1 MNLKK
6 KAQVIMLPTHEKSNI
21 FDVFGKLEFI
31 YGESTGTYESKNK
44 HLYIVDDSE
53 IKERDWCEDNGTIYQ
68 IKDKNHLFAVLNLG
82 SPKKVIATTNTDL
95 HIIVATDGNNNPVSS
110 APLPQP
116 SPSFIKAYI
125 DNFNRGNVITDVLVE
140 YEDYWIPIT
149 FSLDVAW
156 RPKVDSKN
164 YITITKTKDNFNLQE
179 LEDALVKHYLD
190 IGSKKGCNLGED
202 VRKWTKEWINSNL

>member
-1 MNLKK
+1 M
-6 KAQVIMLPTHEKSNI
+6 
-21 FDVFGKLEFI
+21 
-31 YGESTGTYESKNK
+31 
-44 HLYIVDDSE
+44 
-53 IKERDWCEDNGTIYQ
+53 
-68 IKDKNHLFAVLNLG
+68 AV
-82 SPKKVIATTNTDL
+82 
-95 HIIVATDGNNNPVSS
+95 
-110 APLPQP
+110 
-116 SPSFIKAYI
+116 
-125 DNFNRGNVITDVLVE
+125 
-140 YEDYWIPIT
+140 PIT